1 LKALVAAPRAPGG
14 LELRD
19 VAEPAPAADQ
29 AVVSVRAVSL
39 NRGEC
44 TALRQS
50 EDGWRPGW
58 DLAGVVARSAVDG
71 SGPAEGARVVGW
83 VNGGSWAE
91 LAAVRTDHLAPIPEG
106 LSFETASTLP
116 VAGLTAVGV
125 LSVTG
130 SLLGSRVAITGAAGG
145 VGRFAI
151 QLADMAGAHVTA
163 IVGRPE
169 RVQGLAQLGADEVL
183 VGLEPDGPAFD
194 LIVESAGGALLA
206 AAVSRVAP
214 EGVIVTFGNSSNEPA
229 EFDPRTFY
237 RKGAPT
243 ILGYF
248 VTYELLRGR
257 TGSSRLAAL
266 AALVAEGRLGSRVD
280 LQVSWAD
287 AASAVDALIERH
299 VNGKAV
305 LTVGEGPAS

>member
-1 LKALVAAPRAPGG
+1 MRALVAAPGAPGG
-14 LELRD
+14 IELRD

-44 TALRQS
+44 AALRQA

-58 DLAGVVARSAVDG
+58 DLAGVVARSAADG
-71 SGPAEGARVVGW
+71 SGPAEGTRVVGW

-91 LAAVRTDHLAPIPEG
+91 LAAVRTDHLAPIPDA
-106 LSFETASTLP
+106 LTFETASTLP

-130 SLLGSRVAITGAAGG
+130 SLLGARVAITGAAGG

-169 RVQGLAQLGADEVL
+169 RVQGLAQLGADEVV
-183 VGLEPDGPAFD
+183 VGLAPDGPAFD

-206 AAVSRVAP
+206 AAVSRVGP

-243 ILGYF
+243 MLGYF

-266 AALVAEGRLGSRVD
+266 AALVAEGRLESRVD

-287 AASAVDALIERH
+287 AGSAVDALIERH

-305 LTVGEGPAS
+305 LTVGEGW